1 MVVFLGWISP
11 KTLRI
16 LFFFLGLI
24 SDSVTF
30 AFSSLVLE
38 GRHENNFSKLDI
50 IIGLLKCVGDGLEWH
65 KGLPFAVKALLFQVF
80 KDMDS
85 SLVELSFVDLSG
97 DFELE
102 TDALSEEFATW
113 SLQREISLERVFGL
127 RVKCDP
133 LD

>member
-1 MVVFLGWISP
+1 
-11 KTLRI
+11 
-16 LFFFLGLI
+16 
-24 SDSVTF
+24 
-30 AFSSLVLE
+30 
-38 GRHENNFSKLDI
+38 
-50 IIGLLKCVGDGLEWH
+50 
-65 KGLPFAVKALLFQVF
+65 
-80 KDMDS
+80 MDS